1 VSGIGRAGYSLSRG
15 TQYAGRVLL
24 RGRLIAPAALL
35 LAVTVLLIVAA
46 PSPAPVTP
54 RKCGE
59 ITVGSKTYLVK
70 ADQVRCRTAK
80 RWARRYLKS
89 GWSPNGYT
97 CRAGSSGSQLK
108 FRCWKGQRTYFAI
121 KR

>member
-1 VSGIGRAGYSLSRG
+1 MSVRG
-15 TQYAGRVLL
+15 W
-24 RGRLIAPAALL
+24 IAAPVAVALAALL
-35 LAVTVLLIVAA
+35 LLVFAA

-59 ITVGSKTYLVK
+59 ISVGSKRYLVK

-80 RWARRYLKS
+80 RWARRYLNS
-89 GWSPNGYT
+89 GWRPSGYS
-97 CRAGSSGSQLK
+97 CRPGSTGSGLK
-108 FRCWKGQRTYFAI
+108 FRCWKSQRTYFAI